1 MTKVLT
7 IFLASLLLICQMAIA
22 NDDLVIDSEN
32 QDLDYKNN
40 TMFFSGN
47 VKIQQGSLTITA
59 DELFVITKDGVGEKL
74 IAKGKPAKFIQDD
87 PASELLEASSNEI
100 VYMINDRVLELNGEA
115 KYKQGSSIVESGNIV
130 FDLNAQ
136 RVKADGDKSTGG
148 RVTTTIKTKKTQPNN

>member
-1 MTKVLT
+1 MTKFIKMTLV
-7 IFLASLLLICQMAIA
+7 ILACIGLNAFA
-22 NDDLVIDSEN
+22 NDDLIIDSKN

-40 TMFFSGN
+40 TMYFSGN
-47 VKIQQGSLTITA
+47 VKIQQGTLTITA
-59 DELFVITKDGVGEKL
+59 DELYVITKDGVGEKL
-74 IAKGKPAKFIQDD
+74 IAKGKPARFLQND
-87 PASELLEASSNEI
+87 PNNEALEATALEV
-100 VYMINDRVLELNGEA
+100 VYMINERILELNGQA